1 LPGVWRQVG
10 VEDALRLAELI
21 YLSLDDDPARVERRL
36 ELVST
41 QLVVFLSE

>member
-21 YLSLDDDPARVERRL
+21 YLSLDDPARVERRL